1 WNSGAQES
9 GVCGTSA
16 VRIVI
21 DIEGVDSHERGA
33 CRQQMLGRLAGEE
46 RVARAVPLGPPVG
59 VPPGVYEHRL
69 APHVSPAKQGGVEP
83 SLGARA
89 RADDDSLQIGHSFER
104 IVPDVLPAAEAV
116 ERSIDVRPRIPE
128 QLDLP
133 DLEGRARRVACAA
146 NCSVRGMNHA
156 AGRAPAPALAT
167 AAYCS
172 NGASRKAL
180 FEGNW
185 R

>member
-1 WNSGAQES
+1 SADHLLSHSLLPLSLIMPPLPPSSTLFPYTTLFRSQVLDDRNPGAQES

-69 APHVSPAKQGGVEP
+69 APHVSPAKQGG
-83 SLGARA
+83 
-89 RADDDSLQIGHSFER
+89 
-104 IVPDVLPAAEAV
+104 
-116 ERSIDVRPRIPE
+116 
-128 QLDLP
+128 
-133 DLEGRARRVACAA
+133 
-146 NCSVRGMNHA
+146 
-156 AGRAPAPALAT
+156 
-167 AAYCS
+167 
-172 NGASRKAL
+172 
-180 FEGNW
+180 
-185 R
+185 

>member
-1 WNSGAQES
+1 
-9 GVCGTSA
+9 
-16 VRIVI
+16 
-21 DIEGVDSHERGA
+21 
-33 CRQQMLGRLAGEE
+33 MLGRLAGEE

-104 IVPDVLPAAEAV
+104 IVPDVLPAVEAV
-116 ERSIDVRPRIPE
+116 ERSIDVRPRIRE

-133 DLEGRARRVACAA
+133 DLEGRARRVA
-146 NCSVRGMNHA
+146 
-156 AGRAPAPALAT
+156 
-167 AAYCS
+167 
-172 NGASRKAL
+172 GARRVAR
-180 FEGNW
+180 EGKRSSSGTDDRW
-185 R
+185 HPW